1 MRTQEEIT
9 IEKLARKLEKK
20 VGQTLRD
27 HEMIRE
33 GDRVLAGI
41 SGGKDS
47 FILLEALSRRRKAMP
62 FGFDLTAIH
71 IEPLTTGY
79 HIDKQFLQEFCDSL
93 SVPLVLRSID
103 PDLEHTDKNPCF
115 VCSWHRRKAL
125 FDYSREEN
133 YNLLALGHHRD
144 DAVQTMLMNML
155 YHGSI
160 SSLPYKLS
168 MFEGRMM
175 LIRPLMDTWEKD
187 ILEYAELRGLKK
199 EIKSCRYEKE
209 TKRSYVSEL
218 LQEMEDEYPKAKI
231 NMFRAMGNIY
241 EEYLPKLPKKTK
253 S

>member
-1 MRTQEEIT
+1 MKTQEEINK
-9 IEKLARKLEKK
+9 EKLARKLEKK

-27 HEMIRE
+27 HKMIRE
-33 GDRVLAGI
+33 GDRVLVGL

-47 FILLEALSRRRKAMP
+47 FVLLEALSRRKKSMP

-79 HIDKQFLQEFCDSL
+79 HIDKTFLQEFCGKL
-93 SVPLVLRSID
+93 SVPLVLKSID
-103 PDLEHTDKNPCF
+103 PDLEKTKKNPCF

-125 FDYSREEN
+125 FDYSREEK

-144 DAVQTMLMNML
+144 DALQTLLMNML

-168 MFEGRMM
+168 MFDGRML
-175 LIRPLMDTWEKD
+175 LIRPLMDIWEKD

-199 EIKSCRYEKE
+199 EVKSCRYENN
-209 TKRSYVSEL
+209 TKRSYVAKL
-218 LQEMEDEYPKAKI
+218 LKEMEVEYPKAKI
-231 NMFRAMGNIY
+231 NIFKAMGNSY
-241 EEYLPKLPKKTK
+241 GEYLPHSSKDAK
-253 S
+253 